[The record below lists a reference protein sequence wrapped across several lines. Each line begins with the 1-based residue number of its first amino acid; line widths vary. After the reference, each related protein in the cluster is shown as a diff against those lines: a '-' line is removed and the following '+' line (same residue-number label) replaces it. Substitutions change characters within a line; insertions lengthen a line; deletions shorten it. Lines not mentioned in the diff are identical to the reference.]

1 MGARI
6 VKDNEEYKQ
15 SGASYEVYSDFTHTF
30 LPHPNTGQV
39 TRRTNIDAVKMAIR
53 NLVLTNKYERL
64 RNPTFGGNI
73 RRYLFEPFIAGT
85 APEIE
90 SNIKSLIETY
100 EPRAK
105 VISVKAIPQEDQ
117 NAMIVNIQFYVVISE
132 QEQEMNLTLYR
143 VR

>member
-6 VKDNEEYKQ
+6 EKGNEQYKQ
-15 SGASYEVYSDFTHTF
+15 SGASFEVYSDFTHTF
-30 LPHPNTGQV
+30 LPHPNTGQLV
-39 TRRTNIDAVKMAIR
+39 RRTNIDAVKYAIR

-64 RNPTFGGNI
+64 RNPEFGGNI
-73 RRYLFEPFIAGT
+73 RRYLFEPFIQGT

-90 SNIKSLIETY
+90 ANVKWLIETY

-105 VISVKAIPQEDQ
+105 VISVKATPNEDQ
-117 NAMIVNIQFYVVISE
+117 NSMIVSLQFYVNNTE
-132 QEQEMNLTLYR
+132 QMQEMDLTLYR